1 MPNLS
6 VSEMRRPRLLLSA
19 TLQLLLAT
27 LCVGSSLGADPPR
40 MGILLDVDKSA
51 STVDC
56 RGEILS
62 YVTAKLSESRR
73 VVPVEGRGEVGTW
86 EEFAAA
92 NDLPSVT
99 VISIERCTVKF
110 GGQIAVGRST
120 SNVFKANT
128 DLRVRIMDVASG
140 TAVMDQQV
148 KGKASVKEP
157 VSGIPLIDGVMFA
170 VEASKGIGGD
180 DKKQKQ
186 TDEYAQKYE
195 TTLLDSVAK
204 ATRKLGKFFLEAMP
218 VRGLLTSVEAKTASL
233 DVGENWGITKKNKFV
248 IYRPAVDGGD
258 DLELGVLGVQ
268 SVSGNTTVLKGS
280 KKVLATLKAGDS
292 VRSK

>member
-1 MPNLS
+1 
-6 VSEMRRPRLLLSA
+6 
-19 TLQLLLAT
+19 
-27 LCVGSSLGADPPR
+27 